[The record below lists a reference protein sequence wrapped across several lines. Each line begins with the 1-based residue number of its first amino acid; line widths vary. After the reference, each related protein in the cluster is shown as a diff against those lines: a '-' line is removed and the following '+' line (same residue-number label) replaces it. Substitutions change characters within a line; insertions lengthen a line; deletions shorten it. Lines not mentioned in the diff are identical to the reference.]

1 MSQRECARLETRN
14 GQAVNLL
21 GVRLSGDLRGLMFEA
36 CVEQRFCNPSDRNV
50 EVVYRFPLPWGAVL
64 LGVDVVLGDKHL
76 TGAVVEKKQAEARYE
91 EALSEGNAAIMLEQH
106 SDHSYS
112 LNLGNL
118 PAG

>member
-91 EALSEGNAAIMLEQH
+91 EACWRRFKI
-106 SDHSYS
+106 DHLFR
-112 LNLGNL
+112 LNFDQGSK
-118 PAG
+118 AGFSRPGC